1 LLKKEQQ
8 KLTDEFFND
17 FTEQMEGI
25 RSAIRSKILD
35 WSEDQIYTYA
45 AGLKASTLLKCL
57 DFTSQEVYEAVDQ
70 DPNKQGLEIPRTG
83 ISVHPVEELLNS
95 EEPVIVLILALD
107 HIDEINDLLK
117 ENLPSQSKVVNP
129 LPEPTVE
136 DVL

>member
-1 LLKKEQQ
+1 LL
-8 KLTDEFFND
+8 N
-17 FTEQMEGI
+17 
-25 RSAIRSKILD
+25 
-35 WSEDQIYTYA
+35 W
-45 AGLKASTLLKCL
+45 L
-57 DFTSQEVYEAVDQ
+57 DFTSQEVYKAVDQ